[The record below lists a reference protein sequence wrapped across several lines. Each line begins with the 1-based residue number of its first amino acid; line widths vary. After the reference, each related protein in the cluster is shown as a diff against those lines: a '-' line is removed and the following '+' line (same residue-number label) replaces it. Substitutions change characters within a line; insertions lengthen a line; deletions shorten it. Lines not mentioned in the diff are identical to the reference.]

1 MRLTTKGRFAVTAM
15 LDLALNQDKGVV
27 TLSSISERQK
37 ISASYL
43 EQLFGKLRRKGLV
56 QSRRG
61 PGGGY
66 VIENELSSVSV
77 TSIITAV
84 DEPIDTTY
92 CGGNGNCTE
101 AAMPDGHCIT
111 HKLWQTLNVKILDF
125 LSSVTI
131 QDLVDHVLYNKNID
145 TLNRSI
151 DGTAPTIRK
160 IEQKNTLKRK
170 KQLSQTPIVNSIFN
184 FGMALE
190 GIEQNGNE

>member
-15 LDLALNQDKGVV
+15 LDLALNQDNGVV

-66 VIENELSSVSV
+66 VIESELSSISV

-92 CGGNGNCTE
+92 CGGNGNCTD
-101 AAMPDGHCIT
+101 ATMLDGHCIT

-131 QDLVDHVLYNKNID
+131 QDLVDHVLHNKDID
-145 TLNRSI
+145 TLNSSI
-151 DGTAPTIRK
+151 GGVAPSVKAIQ
-160 IEQKNTLKRK
+160 QKNTLKRK
-170 KQLSQTPIVNSIFN
+170 KQLSQAPIVNSIFN

-190 GIEQNGNE
+190 GIEKNDNK

>member
-15 LDLALNQDKGVV
+15 LDLALNQDNGVV

-66 VIENELSSVSV
+66 VIENELNSISV

-92 CGGNGNCTE
+92 CGGNGNCTD
-101 AAMPDGHCIT
+101 AAMLDGHCIT

-131 QDLVDHVLYNKNID
+131 QDLVDHVLHNKDID
-145 TLNRSI
+145 TLNNSI
-151 DGTAPTIRK
+151 GGVTPSAKEIQ
-160 IEQKNTLKRK
+160 QKNTLKRK
-170 KQLSQTPIVNSIFN
+170 KQLSQAPIVNSIFN

-190 GIEQNGNE
+190 GIEQNDSK